1 MSRGLEQTGCEME
14 LFSLEKERL
23 QRNLIAAFQYLKG
36 AGKKRGRV
44 YFTQATSYKRLGP
57 MVLK

>member
-1 MSRGLEQTGCEME
+1 MSRELEQRGCEME

-23 QRNLIAAFQYLKG
+23 QEDLIAVFQYLKG

-44 YFTQATSYKRLGP
+44 YFTQAASDERLGL
-57 MVLK
+57 MVLN